1 MLSCKIQHTGA
12 RTENFWDVI
21 IPSILLSSLRKSQ
34 RKKIILFTNSEGGYN
49 CSFRICYTSVVPI
62 SFTLVVIW
70 KDFLGKNE
78 NICFKLPLLPAFKLP
93 NTHRNILLNVTE
105 SYYTV
110 SSHYICAGEGQG
122 IKQDKKWNL
131 NRLCFLL
138 FKLKEKIRYTMK
150 KKRCLLLNTKLV
162 PTEGLYFKLVLFL

>member
-1 MLSCKIQHTGA
+1 M
-12 RTENFWDVI
+12 
-21 IPSILLSSLRKSQ
+21 
-34 RKKIILFTNSEGGYN
+34 
-49 CSFRICYTSVVPI
+49 PI
-62 SFTLVVIW
+62 SFTFVVIW

-131 NRLCFLL
+131 NRLF
-138 FKLKEKIRYTMK
+138 FIVQNKRKNKIHNEK
-150 KKRCLLLNTKLV
+150 KKV
-162 PTEGLYFKLVLFL
+162 PALKYQACSHRRALF